1 MGYGYR
7 KRGSSRNG
15 EIHDSLRIL
24 NGANTKLITP
34 SFLSLYRVK
43 NYDLI
48 SKSASKVWEI
58 DKDDFL

>member
-34 SFLSLYRVK
+34 SFLSLYRAK

-48 SKSASKVWEI
+48 SKSASKVW
-58 DKDDFL
+58 